1 MIADAAPPSAP
12 YASPVVGAGA
22 ALLDVR
28 DVGIAFGGLKAV
40 QNFSLAIP
48 RGRLHGLIGPNG
60 AGKTTVFNLLTGV
73 YRPQSGS
80 ITLDGRRLDGLKA
93 FRVAQAGVSRTFQNI
108 RLFGSLSVLDNVRLG
123 GHLRT
128 GPGLVPTILR
138 TGKWSAREREMTDRA
153 RELLEL
159 FDLADRAHET
169 ARNLPYG
176 GQRRLEMA
184 RALATSPKILL
195 LDEPAA
201 GLNTGEKAA
210 LADLIRSIRDRFSL
224 TILLIEHDMTLVMDV
239 CERITV
245 LDYGVTI
252 AEGAPREVCN
262 NPKVR
267 EAYLGPADA
276 NDPLA
281 VKDDADA

>member
-1 MIADAAPPSAP
+1 MIAPAAATLPPATSA
-12 YASPVVGAGA
+12 S
-22 ALLDVR
+22 LLDVR
-28 DVGIAFGGLKAV
+28 GVGITFGGLKAV
-40 QNFSLAIP
+40 QNFSLDIP

-73 YRPQSGS
+73 YRPQKGS
-80 ITLDGRRLDGLKA
+80 ITLDGKRLDGLKP

-123 GHLRT
+123 RHLRSRSGLIRTVLRT
-128 GPGLVPTILR
+128 GR
-138 TGKWSAREREMTDRA
+138 WAAQEREMTERA
-153 RELLEL
+153 NELLEI
-159 FDLADRAHET
+159 FGLADRAHDT

-176 GQRRLEMA
+176 GQRRLEIA
-184 RALATSPKILL
+184 RALATDPKLLL

-201 GLNTGEKAA
+201 GLNTGEKAE
-210 LADLIRSIRDRFSL
+210 LADLIRSIRDRFAV
-224 TILLIEHDMTLVMDV
+224 TILLIEHDMALVMEV

-252 AEGAPREVCN
+252 AEGTPREICD

-267 EAYLGPADA
+267 EAYLGPTDAD
-276 NDPLA
+276 DPLNVA
-281 VKDDADA
+281 NPSEGAEDA